1 MKKDEKGGKMA
12 VHPGGRGELRGPV
25 VPRLRRALPLPRPLR
40 RCRILYRYSASQ
52 ENRPQADV
60 GEEEGRRGEHFP
72 FLLPPSLA
80 GLEEREEA
88 PVRL

>member
-25 VPRLRRALPLPRPLR
+25 VQRLRRALLCLGL
-40 RCRILYRYSASQ
+40 CAGVEYRYSASQ